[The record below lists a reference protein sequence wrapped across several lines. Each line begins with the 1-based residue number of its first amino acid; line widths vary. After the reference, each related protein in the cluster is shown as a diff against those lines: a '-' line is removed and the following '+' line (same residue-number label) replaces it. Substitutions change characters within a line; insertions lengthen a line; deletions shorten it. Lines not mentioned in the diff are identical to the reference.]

1 MVQSYNDTGIM
12 LVAKPESVMEY
23 LVCF

>member
-12 LVAKPESVMEY
+12 LLAKPESVMEY
-23 LVCF
+23 LACF